1 MELEKN
7 SSVKSKTGL
16 LSYSEEDEHA
26 LVRDLAAEVNHSG
39 FDQACSINASE
50 LKSSE
55 ESLPYL
61 SSSSDADIEMYNKE
75 RTTICCACG
84 DESEKEAG
92 MLGRACN
99 DMRFICRVSEGYRQS
114 DLGEDSQLEY
124 LSADEQDY
132 CDRNSSSEFCKQM
145 KTVGIKTLK
154 LVDPVHEVPGN
165 GATEEQ
171 NLVSLLE
178 DCSPICKYCISD
190 QLCIDAA
197 APEIHQV
204 LEDCLSLPAYE
215 DVSCDHE
222 EEQTEYHS
230 VLYESALESHTCGS
244 KEEVCP
250 NAFIHDSSEN
260 EKVEDN
266 PLIDG
271 TQSTKMAV
279 NEKPVKKNDRHI
291 PSISVKRENPSF
303 SARERSPAVATE
315 FCKSAGETNCY
326 RCDGSVA
333 CALGTGCAGC
343 ARKDVKTQCPV
354 PEIHSRE
361 NPLFGLEV
369 VDKAGGNTSYLNLE
383 LECQATLNN
392 VTSDSKVTVNQTVD
406 ASSDFR
412 ACFTTSR
419 ATSAQACL
427 VSRAINTEITMMNKS
442 RPVEWRRESC
452 ADVACNTD
460 WSFGSTEEIWSQF
473 TDILE
478 KYLDGN
484 TATAES
490 SQIQDLWKSQNE
502 LCSSDLKMSADRPL
516 HLDKKPV
523 KSSASSC
530 CRKILHRAI
539 EADLQLLNI
548 HYRMCCHH
556 CLKIYKLI
564 MEEEKCFIRC
574 NKNGFANAELNSSLL
589 LVLEELGKNYESMKK
604 KIEMG
609 IPLNALP
616 PLSVETKLF
625 PGFSSYIPCKVYRGD
640 LCYDSTL
647 GARKTNFEE
656 PKLQE
661 MKTSVDVD
669 KPQAVCLTDGG
680 QPRHCTSSKTFEDHH
695 KDQDVE
701 YDCRKNEEVNEY
713 WFDAKEKLTATD
725 FSVTFDEKQQE
736 KQDADDSKEV
746 KIMESANEWFFI
758 LVGGLSSSV
767 SEDDLRSHFQKYQA
781 SDILICADSANY
793 RYAFLCFKEA
803 NKAKL
808 AAEEMNRKEIKGKT
822 VSVELVKNA
831 SEIRSSVSQ
840 NLSNKLWYEIQSIN
854 NSQKNVQDK
863 TFTSASNSV
872 KASAATSAA
881 EKVLLLPT
889 TSSEITHA
897 TQVPS
902 KMNCLDLKSPTEG
915 SEHCLIG
922 VNQQDTGE
930 NSLQKSSAHFFP
942 DPSDT
947 FIPPNTLNL
956 NSFTK
961 LMKKLQEIHPEH
973 SRENII
979 DALLEVRTNNKG
991 ILSGLSINT
1000 IVRRT
1005 SLILRKSM
1013 PKRGGEKESPPPRP
1027 RPPPPGG
1034 AAVLR
1039 PRRWL
1044 RSAALRAAARAQEA
1058 AARGA
1063 ARALP
1068 MGCGRPAALRM
1079 ALLPRRFLCFVLAHH
1094 FIVATACHE
1103 ADYGQLIR
1111 DYCLSQF
1118 QASMEALGPRLW
1130 CDWEE
1135 TLG

>member
-7 SSVKSKTGL
+7 SSVKSETGL

-84 DESEKEAG
+84 DESEKEAA

-460 WSFGSTEEIWSQF
+460 WSFVSGSTEEIWSQF

-490 SQIQDLWKSQNE
+490 SQIQQEWNDSMPQTIQAAGCQLAEKQLCRRGRGVPLNE
-502 LCSSDLKMSADRPL
+502 KLS
-516 HLDKKPV
+516 
-523 KSSASSC
+523 SSASSC

-564 MEEEKCFIRC
+564 MEEEKYFNRC

-625 PGFSSYIPCKVYRGD
+625 PGFSSYIPCK
-640 LCYDSTL
+640 
-647 GARKTNFEE
+647 
-656 PKLQE
+656 
-661 MKTSVDVD
+661 D

-822 VSVELVKNA
+822 VSVEL
-831 SEIRSSVSQ
+831 
-840 NLSNKLWYEIQSIN
+840 
-854 NSQKNVQDK
+854 
-863 TFTSASNSV
+863 
-872 KASAATSAA
+872 
-881 EKVLLLPT
+881 
-889 TSSEITHA
+889 
-897 TQVPS
+897 
-902 KMNCLDLKSPTEG
+902 
-915 SEHCLIG
+915 
-922 VNQQDTGE
+922 DTGE

-947 FIPPNTLNL
+947 FIPPNMLNL

-1013 PKRGGEKESPPPRP
+1013 PKRGGEKECKLEICFCRFLAWKRVKRSLGSRLSDCLV
-1027 RPPPPGG
+1027 RRGG
-1034 AAVLR
+1034 KGHR
-1039 PRRWL
+1039 
-1044 RSAALRAAARAQEA
+1044 E
-1058 AARGA
+1058 
-1063 ARALP
+1063 ALP
-1068 MGCGRPAALRM
+1068 GHRGFGKRLSRVPRS
-1079 ALLPRRFLCFVLAHH
+1079 LPQREGSLCASRFTVM
-1094 FIVATACHE
+1094 
-1103 ADYGQLIR
+1103 DDG
-1111 DYCLSQF
+1111 
-1118 QASMEALGPRLW
+1118 
-1130 CDWEE
+1130 
-1135 TLG
+1135 